1 MTFTY
6 SPSATP
12 TDLTRVR
19 FHTGQTVSAE
29 SFLSDEEIA
38 MMIAEETTWKPAV
51 IAGLKFII
59 LKLSQPDFQA
69 DWLKVSNGTARAGY
83 QLVLNEKRRE
93 FGISAITATAVHT
106 YRADSLATEAPDYE
120 STDDE

>member
-12 TDLTRVR
+12 SDLTRVR
-19 FHTGQTVSAE
+19 FHTGQTVEAE

-38 MMIAEETTWKPAV
+38 MMIAEESTWQKAV

-59 LKLSQPDFQA
+59 MKLSQPDFKA
-69 DWLKVSNGTARAGY
+69 DWLQVSHGTAIKGFQSLLA
-83 QLVLNEKRRE
+83 EKRRE
-93 FGISAITATAVHT
+93 FGVPALSATAVHT
-106 YRADSLATEAPDYE
+106 YRADSLATEAPTYD
-120 STDDE
+120 SSDE